1 MEIRLKRI
9 YDLPESSDGL
19 RVLVERLW
27 PRGLSRERACVDLW
41 AKEVAP
47 SPELRRWYR
56 HDPAKWEEFS
66 RRYRAELDVL
76 ETEVQ
81 SLCRRIR
88 RRVVTFVFG
97 SRESKQNSAVVLK
110 AHLERV
116 CGPADAG

>member
-1 MEIRLKRI
+1 MDIRLKRI

-27 PRGLSRERACVDLW
+27 PRGLSRDRARVDLW

-56 HDPAKWEEFS
+56 HDPAKWEEFR
-66 RRYRAELDVL
+66 RRYGAELDAL
-76 ETEVQ
+76 ETEVEY
-81 SLCRRIR
+81 LCRRIR

-116 CGPADAG
+116 CGPADGG